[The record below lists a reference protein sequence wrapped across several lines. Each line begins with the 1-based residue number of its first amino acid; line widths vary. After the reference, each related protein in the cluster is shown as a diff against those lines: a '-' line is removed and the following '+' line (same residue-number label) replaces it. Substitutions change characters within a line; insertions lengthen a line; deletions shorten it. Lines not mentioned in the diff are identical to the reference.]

1 MQRGGIAA
9 AALFV
14 LLVLVFKTNAA
25 AAVPL
30 AIIAALLY
38 IPGFYMTDSL
48 LYRNRM
54 RRRARESVQ
63 QRESPD

>member
-54 RRRARESVQ
+54 RRRARESAQ
-63 QRESPD
+63 RRESSD

>member
-54 RRRARESVQ
+54 RRRARESIQ
-63 QRESPD
+63 QRESSD

>member
-14 LLVLVFKTNAA
+14 LLVLVFKTNVA

-63 QRESPD
+63 QRESSD

>member
-9 AALFV
+9 AALLV

-63 QRESPD
+63 QRESSD

>member
-63 QRESPD
+63 QRESSD

>member
-1 MQRGGIAA
+1 MQRGGI
-9 AALFV
+9 
-14 LLVLVFKTNAA
+14 AA